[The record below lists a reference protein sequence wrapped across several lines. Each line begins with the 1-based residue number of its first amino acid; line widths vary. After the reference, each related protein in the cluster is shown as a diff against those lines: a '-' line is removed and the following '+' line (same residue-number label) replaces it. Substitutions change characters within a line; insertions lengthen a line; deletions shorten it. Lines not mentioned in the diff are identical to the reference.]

1 MIELSKRQIPVY
13 IVVEKRYI
21 PNEEDNV
28 ELDDIPEQRIGHPA
42 QQSCDIIAD
51 LETAKANKEVEFPE
65 FHYVPDD
72 KQIPIIN
79 DDNKYLYNDGSP
91 WRTDDAPKLVGG
103 SIFKTKEE
111 ADKFKN
117 NLAWNY
123 RFEVREMLVN
133 ERIKLPED
141 SQYKDLA
148 SAPMICIQMIEGEI
162 HPMCINNYGYILNK
176 LGLPYWA
183 DAERFTNGKV
193 IIMPL
198 DTFMKEYKIIPRT
211 EEPA

>member
-21 PNEEDNV
+21 PNEKDENPS
-28 ELDDIPEQRIGHPA
+28 ELDLPEYH
-42 QQSCDIIAD
+42 
-51 LETAKANKEVEFPE
+51 F
-65 FHYVPDD
+65 VPDD
-72 KQIPIIN
+72 RQIPIIN

-91 WRTDDAPKLVGG
+91 WCTADAPKLVGG

-117 NLAWNY
+117 NLAWDY
-123 RFEVREMLVN
+123 KFEVREMLVN